1 MRTMRELVMKVG
13 DEDTAAMRQNLDEQA
28 RQTDRDIQLQRIEH
42 MLKAATPDDV
52 KDVVSDYK
60 TDLSRQASFAH
71 PAHPL
76 SLYLSGC
83 RPPSDARAPM
93 PAHTT
98 PRLSH
103 TPLPLQTSP
112 DIATQDMAAQLH
124 AIAEQAEA
132 RVKAAEESAE
142 AANNRLAVLELDLEG
157 ASFRDQQ
164 LQEKTEEVHG
174 TRLGPTDRSHA
185 RADPPLSTS
194 LTALLLPPFLRR
206 AW

>member
-1 MRTMRELVMKVG
+1 
-13 DEDTAAMRQNLDEQA
+13 
-28 RQTDRDIQLQRIEH
+28 
-42 MLKAATPDDV
+42 
-52 KDVVSDYK
+52 
-60 TDLSRQASFAH
+60 
-71 PAHPL
+71 
-76 SLYLSGC
+76 
-83 RPPSDARAPM
+83 M

-174 TRLGPTDRSHA
+174 TRLEPTDRAHA
-185 RADPPLSTS
+185 RAA
-194 LTALLLPPFLRR
+194 ALL
-206 AW
+206 